1 MRAIVLF
8 AAFLPLCALAVSEIA
23 IAGARVY
30 YDSNGQSEEFWRLS
44 LFGGY
49 QFNSQSDQ
57 LSLTL
62 ISDKAIDEAQFGYA
76 FVMPSLRD
84 YAPFDGYPYIKASIG
99 LGNAHATTNA
109 LTEFSYGGAIGFY
122 TTSQSGF
129 RARFETSYFNRE
141 WQIDRK
147 GKESSIK
154 PRTWRDDEL
163 AFTLSLGFVF

>member
-1 MRAIVLF
+1 LF
-8 AAFLPLCALAVSEIA
+8 AAILPLCAFAVSEIGA
-23 IAGARVY
+23 SAARVY
-30 YDSNGQSEEFWRLS
+30 YDKNGQSEEFWRFA

-57 LSLTL
+57 LTLTL
-62 ISDKAIDEAQFGYA
+62 ISDKAIDEAQFGYS

-84 YAPFDGYPYIKASIG
+84 YAPFDGYPYVKAAIG
-99 LGNAHATTNA
+99 LGNAHSKTNT
-109 LTEFSYGGAIGFY
+109 LTEISYGGAIGFY
-122 TTSQSGF
+122 VTSQSGF

-147 GKESSIK
+147 GKEPSVE
-154 PRTWRDDEL
+154 PRTWSDDEL